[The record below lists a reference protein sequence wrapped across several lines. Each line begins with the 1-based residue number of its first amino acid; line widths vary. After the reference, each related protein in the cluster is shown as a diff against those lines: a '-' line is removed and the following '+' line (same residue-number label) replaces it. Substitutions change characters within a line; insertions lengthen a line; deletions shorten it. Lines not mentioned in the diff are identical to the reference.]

1 MKFRAFTLIEML
13 VTLRLFSMTLIV
25 LPNLL
30 GTSLRFMQ
38 TIGGSDR
45 SKSSGILLA
54 KVLDKTLR
62 DAYRIT
68 ETNGFYMIDAFDDKR
83 YAAKI
88 LSNSVV
94 LSEYRNRN
102 WEIVGEF
109 DMETADEVRL
119 DIVRRGR
126 RQAVR
131 FYAAFPNGDI
141 ERTMI
146 LGYRKDTEAANE

>member
-1 MKFRAFTLIEML
+1 MKFRAFTIIEML
-13 VTLRLFSMTLIV
+13 VTLTLFAMTLVVIM
-25 LPNLL
+25 NLL
-30 GTSLRFMQ
+30 GASLNFMQ
-38 TIGGSDR
+38 SIGGSDR
-45 SKSSGILLA
+45 SKSSGILLV

-62 DAYRIT
+62 DSYRIT
-68 ETNGFYMIDAFDDKR
+68 DTNGFYMIDAFDDRR

-109 DMETADEVRL
+109 VMESADKISLE
-119 DIVRRGR
+119 IVRRGG

-131 FYAAFPNGDI
+131 FFAGFPNGDI

-146 LGYRKDTEAANE
+146 LGYRKDIEVVHE